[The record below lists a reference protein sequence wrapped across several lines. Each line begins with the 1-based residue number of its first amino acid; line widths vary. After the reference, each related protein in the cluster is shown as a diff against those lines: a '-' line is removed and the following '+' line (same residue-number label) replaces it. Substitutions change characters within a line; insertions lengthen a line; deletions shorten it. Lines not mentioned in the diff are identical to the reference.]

1 MGRRSDHS
9 RDDLRRLMLDA
20 GDDLMAEVGL
30 ARFSAREVAK
40 RVGYSVGTVAN
51 VWGGYDALVGAI
63 NSRTFVRWAA
73 DLRARLDDA
82 GADRIAALVEG
93 YFAFA
98 RANPNLWSAI
108 YAHRLPPGQH
118 LSVDDEEQRGELTA
132 IIVAE
137 VARALDH
144 APDAPVVALTRSLIA
159 TVHGHCDF
167 TIAGSFALMGED
179 RPVEAA
185 LARVREALAAARAGL

>member
-1 MGRRSDHS
+1 
-9 RDDLRRLMLDA
+9 MLDA